1 MTFLKIL
8 KVRLQYLSLE
18 IIRIRNILCITI
30 NGSSL
35 ERYFDNENREER
47 RAWGNRKQNQK
58 EKDIERDKNEGQKRE
73 LNIGILT
80 RHVHSSQ

>member
-18 IIRIRNILCITI
+18 IIGIRNILCITI
-30 NGSSL
+30 NGSNL

>member
-18 IIRIRNILCITI
+18 IIGIRNILCITI
-30 NGSSL
+30 NRSSL
-35 ERYFDNENREER
+35 EWYFDNENREER